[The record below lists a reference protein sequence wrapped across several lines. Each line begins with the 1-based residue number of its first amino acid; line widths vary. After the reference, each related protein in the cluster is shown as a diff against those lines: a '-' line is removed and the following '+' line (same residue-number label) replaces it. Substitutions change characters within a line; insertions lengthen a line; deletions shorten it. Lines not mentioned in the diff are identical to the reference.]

1 MSKISVKNDL
11 SQWNASETIRYSCRA
26 RTMERVLPPLAEP
39 TGGNPQVRSSYIQR
53 INTYIQAFWLLC
65 TILDFRFSAYVR
77 RYISHWSRSKW
88 SRVRY
93 ERYCLIGEK
102 NSTAQD
108 DRKLLGI
115 SRLKKS
121 VLKCKVRQIAK
132 TLVKRVCVVESKK
145 GMSRRLICWRCS
157 VKEKTVCLSPPICF
171 LFACVFRPKWN
182 TKSEILP
189 MVGP

>member
-11 SQWNASETIRYSCRA
+11 SQWNASETIRYACRA

-53 INTYIQAFWLLC
+53 IYTYIQAFWLLY

-115 SRLKKS
+115 SRLKNVWWNAWSDKLPKLS
-121 VLKCKVRQIAK
+121 KNEYVSWKVRKACRAV
-132 TLVKRVCVVESKK
+132 LSVGDVVSRKRLSVC
-145 GMSRRLICWRCS
+145 
-157 VKEKTVCLSPPICF
+157 PHP
-171 LFACVFRPKWN
+171 FACYLPAFFGQN
-182 TKSEILP
+182 EIQNP
-189 MVGP
+189 RYCR